1 MKLVQVAGWLGSGK
15 TTLVIALGKGLAK
28 NGKKVAIVVNEIG
41 AIPVDGRVVR
51 EYGLTVSDIGGGCI
65 CCQVSGN
72 MFRTIKALYEGPR
85 PDIVIIEPTGLA
97 VPGSIRETI
106 RAGAH
111 EMEISMGPIIVL
123 LDIPRAEKL
132 LGYEGLKRLVTAQ
145 MVGADIIALSKVDM
159 ATEGKLLKARGAVC
173 AVNPRA
179 EIIHLSTSSGEG
191 VAALLQAVM
200 EMKVEA

>member
-15 TTLVIALGKGLAK
+15 TTLVVALGKGLSK
-28 NGKKVAIVVNEIG
+28 IGKKVAIVVNEIG
-41 AIPVDGRVVR
+41 AIPVDGKVIE
-51 EYGLTVSDIGGGCI
+51 EYGLTVTDIGGGCI
-65 CCQVSGN
+65 CCQVSDN
-72 MFRTIKALYEGPR
+72 MLRTIKALYEGAR

-106 RAGAH
+106 RTGAY

-132 LGYEGLKRLVTAQ
+132 LGYEGLMKLVTAQ

-179 EIIHLSTSSGEG
+179 EIIYLSTSSGEG
-191 VAALLQAVM
+191 VDALIQAVT